1 MSTYG
6 SLKSNW
12 HAIKVST
19 AAHSDCPLV
28 LCSAKHSFVKVAARR
43 TVHLQQCSLRQLRL
57 YHYYSSKNL
66 WVPPF
71 PYASPLYPFI
81 LPYVSFASII
91 HFPCASLFIFYLCV
105 CQSHCPPSIVLLR
118 LFSFNSLYNKPL
130 LSLYHSGPPASF
142 LLLFLPGFVV
152 CINVSL

>member
-57 YHYYSSKNL
+57 LSLLFQLK
-66 WVPPF
+66 F
-71 PYASPLYPFI
+71 MGSPLS
-81 LPYVSFASII
+81 LCLSLVSLHPS
-91 HFPCASLFIFYLCV
+91 LCV
-105 CQSHCPPSIVLLR
+105 FCFHYSFSLCFSI
-118 LFSFNSLYNKPL
+118 YI
-130 LSLYHSGPPASF
+130 LSLC
-142 LLLFLPGFVV
+142 LPVTLSPFYCLVAIIFFQQLV
-152 CINVSL
+152 Q